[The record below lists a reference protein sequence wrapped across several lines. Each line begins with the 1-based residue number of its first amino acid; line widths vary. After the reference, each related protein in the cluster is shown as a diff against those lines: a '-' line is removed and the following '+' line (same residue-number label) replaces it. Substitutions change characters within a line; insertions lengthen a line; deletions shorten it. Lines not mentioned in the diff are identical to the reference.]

1 MGSIPGK
8 NFNRDQKMQV
18 ILSALILFLP
28 ALFAMLILLWL
39 RKQNWIIKLS
49 SILLVTLIMIN
60 TYHIYFPDQD
70 LRTRYA
76 SVLLS

>member
-1 MGSIPGK
+1 
-8 NFNRDQKMQV
+8 MQV

-28 ALFAMLILLWL
+28 ALFAMLVLLWL

-49 SILLVTLIMIN
+49 SILFATLIVIN

>member
-1 MGSIPGK
+1 
-8 NFNRDQKMQV
+8 MQV

-28 ALFAMLILLWL
+28 ALFAMLVLLWL

-49 SILLVTLIMIN
+49 SVLLATLIVVN
-60 TYHIYFPDQD
+60 TYQIYFPNQD
-70 LRTRYA
+70 LRVRYV

>member
-1 MGSIPGK
+1 
-8 NFNRDQKMQV
+8 MQV

>member
-1 MGSIPGK
+1 
-8 NFNRDQKMQV
+8 MQV

-28 ALFAMLILLWL
+28 ALLAMLILLWL

-60 TYHIYFPDQD
+60 TYHIYFPNQD